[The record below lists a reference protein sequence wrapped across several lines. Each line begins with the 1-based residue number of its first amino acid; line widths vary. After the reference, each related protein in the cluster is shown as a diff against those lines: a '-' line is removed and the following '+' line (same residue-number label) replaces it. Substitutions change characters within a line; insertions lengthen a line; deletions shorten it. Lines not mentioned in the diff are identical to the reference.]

1 MSGFVDVIIKVL
13 VVVGLLGLAYYVQN
27 YLLISEGFSTIE
39 RPAVAPIEVRPPLR
53 KPIEVAS
60 GGPSAPSAAPK
71 LSMPTTYADE
81 PQPRDPM
88 DDQVESA
95 DAMQN
100 LRYPERSFGP
110 GKQPSDT
117 AIAMAGGIASQASAL
132 TAQSSQN
139 FSPELVTNGGTFF
152 GDVAPLE
159 SDNPNYTA
167 F

>member
-1 MSGFVDVIIKVL
+1 MSGFVSVIIKVL
-13 VVVGLLGLAYYVQN
+13 VVAALLGLAYYVQN

-39 RPAVAPIEVRPPLR
+39 KPARAPLEVRPPLR

-60 GGPSAPSAAPK
+60 AGPSAPSVAPK
-71 LSMPTTYADE
+71 LSMPTTYTDE